1 VIPLHAVAAL
11 NAWLLGSVPAGWG
24 TSLHPLAVFMRSDAA
39 PLHDELRGGEQ
50 EDHGNS
56 VVQWL

>member
-1 VIPLHAVAAL
+1 VKLRIVKTTFSFFNLQPEIR
-11 NAWLLGSVPAGWG
+11 NFI
-24 TSLHPLAVFMRSDAA
+24 TSCAA